1 VGHAYA
7 QKRAKEGNDIT
18 YVQYPE
24 PPHGFIQMTALK
36 ALHGGHTSTGSPAR
50 RGFEEACHQE
60 RESLIGVGNQEIS

>member
-24 PPHGFIQMTALK
+24 PPHGFIQMTAHSKRCMEATLALAHLLGEGLK
-36 ALHGGHTSTGSPAR
+36 KPATR
-50 RGFEEACHQE
+50 SARA
-60 RESLIGVGNQEIS
+60 